1 MADMSKEVSAVPI
14 PSPSQVSRTSVPA
27 GEEGDG
33 RVPFP
38 SGITL
43 GQIEAWILDPSR
55 TLEELYEVSG
65 LVKIRCEDSCFAGQT
80 RAAFEDVSREAD
92 TLAKAKFPG

>member
-14 PSPSQVSRTSVPA
+14 PSSQLAPV
-27 GEEGDG
+27 
-33 RVPFP
+33 
-38 SGITL
+38 TL
-43 GQIEAWILDPSR
+43 GQIEAWILDPLR

-80 RAAFEDVSREAD
+80 RAAFEEVSQEAD
-92 TLAKAKFPG
+92 TLTKAKFPAPAGRL

>member
-1 MADMSKEVSAVPI
+1 MSGDPA
-14 PSPSQVSRTSVPA
+14 SPV
-27 GEEGDG
+27 
-33 RVPFP
+33 
-38 SGITL
+38 TL
-43 GQIEAWILDPSR
+43 GQIEAWILDPLR